1 VREKERGK
9 RIKMDRY
16 CSRLCYLFFFVVL
29 IALQGLMIYL
39 QSNSIRQTKK
49 HIPFVLGDCVNKTNA
64 RSKQQ
69 RVTSNC
75 VENEIS
81 RNKNMAFV
89 FYITKSKPE
98 YECYLYVN
106 LHILQVVYPRLCEV
120 DFVILHEQG
129 YKFRDE
135 LKLFR
140 RVRLFP
146 VKQRRLKMS
155 NFDKYYADC
164 FLKLESFRLY
174 THYDRI
180 VFTDVDGIFFTNPY
194 SLLTQDLAPY
204 QVGASYCNWFFPK
217 KWLTSSIFIAE
228 LSEQLYEKFAHAL
241 SKNLKDLYRNKQ
253 SVLDMEVFNWVLGEG
268 KHVKIYNNLFN
279 MDSHYIDKEH
289 IENFYNESNVP
300 FFIHFSHVKP
310 HLYRRYSSCLDER
323 REQAKPEFFRA
334 HREFWMYYYMYC

>member
-1 VREKERGK
+1 
-9 RIKMDRY
+9 MDRN
-16 CSRLCYLFFFVVL
+16 CSRLCYIFFFVVL

-39 QSNSIRQTKK
+39 QSNSISHTKK
-49 HIPFVLGDCVNKTNA
+49 RLPLVLGDCVNKTNA

-69 RVTSNC
+69 RVASEC
-75 VENEIS
+75 IPNELS

-98 YECYLYVN
+98 YECYLYAN

-120 DFVILHEQG
+120 DFVILHEKG

-140 RVRLFP
+140 RVKLFP
-146 VKQRRLKMS
+146 VKQRQLKIN
-155 NFDKYYADC
+155 NFDKYYDADC
-164 FLKLESFRLY
+164 FLKLEAFRLHA
-174 THYDRI
+174 HYERI
-180 VFTDVDGIFFTNPY
+180 VFTDVDGVFFRNPY
-194 SLLTQDLAPY
+194 QLLFHDLAPH

-217 KWLTSSIFIAE
+217 KWLTSSIFIAD

-268 KHVKIYNNLFN
+268 CLLYTSPSPR
-279 MDSHYIDKEH
+279 DS
-289 IENFYNESNVP
+289 
-300 FFIHFSHVKP
+300 
-310 HLYRRYSSCLDER
+310 
-323 REQAKPEFFRA
+323 
-334 HREFWMYYYMYC
+334 